1 MLQKNNCQTYHQ
13 SETLFYQ
20 DLQKE
25 RSEAFSCLYL
35 QTYELCLPYALN
47 KGSNQEESEDLLQ
60 ECLAIFVD
68 KLRNGSYVFQEGA
81 KITTYF
87 YRIYVNQW
95 KKVFEQKSKRGE
107 VRLRIN
113 DDIEQDD
120 DETFKS
126 ESGSLIS
133 IFRGKEED
141 GENGQILKIN
151 EEEKFDDYDE
161 DERTWIFKKLK
172 RSFALLADDCQ
183 KVLQWFYVEDWTLK
197 QIAEALKMTEQSA
210 TVKRFKCA
218 KYLKEKFRLA

>member
-1 MLQKNNCQTYHQ
+1 MPTNNHCQTYQQ
-13 SETLFYQ
+13 SESLFYQ

-25 RSEAFSCLYL
+25 RAEAFTCLYL

-95 KKVFEQKSKRGE
+95 KKVFEQKNKRGE

-113 DDIEQDD
+113 DDVEQED
-120 DETFKS
+120 DEIFKS
-126 ESGSLIS
+126 SSSSLIS
-133 IFRGKEED
+133 IFKGNEDQED
-141 GENGQILKIN
+141 GQIIKIN
-151 EEEKFDDYDE
+151 EEVNFDDYDE
-161 DERTWIFKKLK
+161 DERSWIFKKLK
-172 RSFALLADDCQ
+172 RSFALLAEDCQ
-183 KVLQWFYVEDWTLK
+183 KVLQWFYVEEWSLK
-197 QIAEALKMTEQSA
+197 QIAEALKMSEQSA

>member
-1 MLQKNNCQTYHQ
+1 MPHSPHCKTYQQ
-13 SETLFYQ
+13 SEPLFYQ

-25 RSEAFSCLYL
+25 RAEAFTCLYL

-95 KKVFEQKSKRGE
+95 KKVFEQKTKRGE
-107 VRLRIN
+107 VSLRIN
-113 DDIEQDD
+113 DDIEQED
-120 DETFKS
+120 DEIFKS
-126 ESGSLIS
+126 RSSSLIS
-133 IFRGKEED
+133 IFKGNEDEE
-141 GENGQILKIN
+141 GGQIVKIN
-151 EEEKFDDYDE
+151 EESIYDDYDE
-161 DERTWIFKKLK
+161 EERIWIFKKLN
-172 RSFALLADDCQ
+172 RSFSLLAEDCQ
-183 KVLQWFYVEDWTLK
+183 KVLQWFYVEDWSLK
-197 QIAEALKMTEQSA
+197 QIAESLKMSEVSA

>member
-1 MLQKNNCQTYHQ
+1 MPHPPHCKTYQQ
-13 SETLFYQ
+13 SEPLFYQ

-25 RSEAFSCLYL
+25 RAEAFTCLYL

-95 KKVFEQKSKRGE
+95 KKVFEQKTKRGE

-113 DDIEQDD
+113 DDVEQED
-120 DETFKS
+120 DEIFKS
-126 ESGSLIS
+126 QSSSLIS
-133 IFRGKEED
+133 IFKGNGDEED
-141 GENGQILKIN
+141 GQIVKIK
-151 EEEKFDDYDE
+151 EESIFDDYDE
-161 DERTWIFKKLK
+161 DERSWIFKKLN
-172 RSFALLADDCQ
+172 RSFSLLAEDCQ
-183 KVLQWFYVEDWTLK
+183 KVLQWFYVEDWSLK
-197 QIAEALKMTEQSA
+197 QIAEALKMSEASA

>member
-1 MLQKNNCQTYHQ
+1 MPQNHCQTYQQ

-25 RSEAFSCLYL
+25 RSEAFTCLYL

-95 KKVFEQKSKRGE
+95 KKVFEQKTKRGE

-113 DDIEQDD
+113 DDVEQED

-126 ESGSLIS
+126 SSSSMIS
-133 IFRGKEED
+133 IFKGNEDEE
-141 GENGQILKIN
+141 GQIIKID
-151 EEEKFDDYDE
+151 EESVFDDYDE
-161 DERTWIFKKLK
+161 DERTWIFKKLN
-172 RSFALLADDCQ
+172 RSFSLLAVDCQ
-183 KVLQWFYVEDWTLK
+183 KVLQWFYVEDWSLK
-197 QIAEALKMTEQSA
+197 QIAEALKISEASA

>member
-1 MLQKNNCQTYHQ
+1 MSHPPHSQ
-13 SETLFYQ
+13 SYQNAEKLFYQ
-20 DLQKE
+20 DLIEE
-25 RSEAFSCLYL
+25 RSSAFNYLYL
-35 QTYELCLPYALN
+35 ETYKLCLPYALN

-95 KKVFEQKSKRGE
+95 KKVFEQKIKRGE
-107 VRLRIN
+107 VRLKIN
-113 DDIEQDD
+113 HDVEQED
-120 DETFKS
+120 DEFFKN

-133 IFRGKEED
+133 IFSGKEEE
-141 GENGQILKIN
+141 ENGQIFKIN
-151 EEEKFDDYDE
+151 DEESFDEYDE

-172 RSFALLADDCQ
+172 HSFALLAEDCQ

-218 KYLKEKFRLA
+218 KYLKEKLRLA

>member
-1 MLQKNNCQTYHQ
+1 MSEKNYSQKYQE
-13 SETLFYQ
+13 SESQFYQ

-25 RSEAFSCLYL
+25 HPNAFTFLYL
-35 QTYELCLPYALN
+35 QTYKLCLPYALN

-95 KKVFEQKSKRGE
+95 KKCFDQKTKRGE

-113 DDIEQDD
+113 DDIKQEDD
-120 DETFKS
+120 ANFKS
-126 ESGSLIS
+126 SSAPLIS
-133 IFRGKEED
+133 IFKGQEEE
-141 GENGQILKIN
+141 GLILKIN
-151 EEEKFDDYDE
+151 EDLLFDDYDE
-161 DERTWIFKKLK
+161 EERTWIFKKLN
-172 RSFALLADDCQ
+172 RSFLLLAEDCQ
-183 KVLQWFYVEDWTLK
+183 KVIQWFYVEDWTLK
-197 QIAEALKMTEQSA
+197 QIAEALKMTEASA

>member
-1 MLQKNNCQTYHQ
+1 MPTKNHCQTYQQ
-13 SETLFYQ
+13 SEPLFYQ

-25 RSEAFSCLYL
+25 RAEAFTCLYL

-95 KKVFEQKSKRGE
+95 KKIFEQKTKRGE

-113 DDIEQDD
+113 DDVEQED

-126 ESGSLIS
+126 SSSSLIS
-133 IFRGKEED
+133 IFKGNED
-141 GENGQILKIN
+141 GEDRQIVKIK
-151 EEEKFDDYDE
+151 EESIFDDYDE
-161 DERTWIFKKLK
+161 DERTWIFKKLS
-172 RSFALLADDCQ
+172 RSFSLLADDCQ
-183 KVLQWFYVEDWTLK
+183 KVLQWFYVEDWSLK
-197 QIAEALKMTEQSA
+197 QIAEILKMSEASA

>member
-1 MLQKNNCQTYHQ
+1 MPQPPHCQTYQQ
-13 SETLFYQ
+13 SETLFFQ
-20 DLQKE
+20 DLKEE
-25 RSEAFSCLYL
+25 RSEAFTCLYL

-95 KKVFEQKSKRGE
+95 KKIFEQKTKRGE

-113 DDIEQDD
+113 DDVEQED

-126 ESGSLIS
+126 SSSSLIS
-133 IFRGKEED
+133 IFKGNED
-141 GENGQILKIN
+141 EENGQIVKIN
-151 EEEKFDDYDE
+151 EESIFDDYDE
-161 DERTWIFKKLK
+161 DERSWIFKKLN
-172 RSFALLADDCQ
+172 RSFSLLAEDCQ
-183 KVLQWFYVEDWTLK
+183 KVLQWFYVEDWSLK
-197 QIAEALKMTEQSA
+197 QIAEALKMSEASA